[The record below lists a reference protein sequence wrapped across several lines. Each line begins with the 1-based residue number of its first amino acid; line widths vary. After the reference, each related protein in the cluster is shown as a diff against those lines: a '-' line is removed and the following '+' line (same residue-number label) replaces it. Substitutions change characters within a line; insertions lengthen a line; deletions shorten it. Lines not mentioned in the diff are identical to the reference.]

1 MVITATEL
9 KENMGKY
16 LSLVGKE
23 DIVITKNGKQIARL
37 TNVQDN
43 RLNAAYALFGA
54 LHNEVDAKDIRA
66 ERLANK

>member
-1 MVITATEL
+1 MIVTATEL

-16 LSLVGKE
+16 LSLVTEE
-23 DIVITKNGKQIARL
+23 DIIITKNGKQIARL
-37 TNVQDN
+37 TDVKDK

-54 LHNEVDAKDIRA
+54 LHNDIDIKDIRS